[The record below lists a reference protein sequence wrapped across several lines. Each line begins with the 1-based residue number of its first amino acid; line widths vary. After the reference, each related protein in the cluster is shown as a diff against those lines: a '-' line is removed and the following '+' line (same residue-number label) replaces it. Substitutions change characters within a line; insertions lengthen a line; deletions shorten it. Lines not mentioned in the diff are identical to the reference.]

1 MYSYSYLEGES
12 TTQLETGMS
21 KIIEE
26 GPTCFSKPS
35 SSEKKKKCICYRF
48 YTELYS
54 IIISNMKNNTWAS
67 IRELFGSI

>member
-35 SSEKKKKCICYRF
+35 SKMTKKNPKKNTQAILSKVLF
-48 YTELYS
+48 
-54 IIISNMKNNTWAS
+54 KNAFVTGLTNYY
-67 IRELFGSI
+67 IQ